1 MSSKNNLIAK
11 TKMEYNKLKDD
22 YQQLKKT
29 NENLQKFFYNKGNKV
44 NINDL
49 SNSLKEKENDLNEAR
64 RMMHIHIDKIKN
76 ILKDSDFDNY
86 SEELNS
92 NLISAKTIE
101 DKFYYYF
108 EKVKN
113 YIDNLKLEEKHLKEE
128 LDNKE
133 KDINFLKRKNN
144 IYDSINMIQKNEP
157 KTINYKG
164 RNNAL
169 INALIKNDL
178 RKTVK
183 KRKINDTQIL
193 SFSNIKLNE
202 DNLEN
207 NIENNISVTSKKNFI
222 YSNLPTNNSTNN
234 QNIIYPNTSNKENI
248 TSMFKL

>member
-1 MSSKNNLIAK
+1 
-11 TKMEYNKLKDD
+11 
-22 YQQLKKT
+22 
-29 NENLQKFFYNKGNKV
+29 
-44 NINDL
+44 
-49 SNSLKEKENDLNEAR
+49 
-64 RMMHIHIDKIKN
+64 
-76 ILKDSDFDNY
+76 
-86 SEELNS
+86 
-92 NLISAKTIE
+92 
-101 DKFYYYF
+101 
-108 EKVKN
+108 
-113 YIDNLKLEEKHLKEE
+113 
-128 LDNKE
+128 
-133 KDINFLKRKNN
+133 
-144 IYDSINMIQKNEP
+144 MIQKNEP